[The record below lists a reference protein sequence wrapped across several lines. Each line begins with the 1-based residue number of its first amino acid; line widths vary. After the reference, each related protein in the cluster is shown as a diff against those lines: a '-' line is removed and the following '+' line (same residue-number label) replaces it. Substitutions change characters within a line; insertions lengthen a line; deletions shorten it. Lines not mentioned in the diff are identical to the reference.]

1 MSGSLQRTSYY
12 TYDQIGNIT
21 GITSNINQSFDWEGR
36 RLIEHSIGGTTY
48 TYTYNDQGIRTSR
61 SDGTQTTTYFL
72 DGSLVLFE
80 KTGNDVIYYTYD
92 ADGSILSLN
101 YLGDEYFYIK
111 NLQGDIIE
119 IVDASGTSVAKYRYD
134 AWGNIIYQWDSG
146 LGIANANPYRYRSYR
161 LDSGTGLY
169 YLNARYYDPSIGRFI
184 SADSINYLDPS
195 SGQGLNLYAYCGN
208 NPVMYTDS
216 DGYAP
221 IWNQILAGV
230 VIAASVISV
239 VVGTALLLTGVGA
252 TAGAVLIGV
261 GVGGLIGSGG
271 SIISQWSAKGWDN
284 IDWGQVAFNGAIGMA
299 TGALMASS
307 IGAVATGFAVGG
319 LGFTQSVGNDLF
331 GSNGDWGQVSW
342 GRAIVLGLASGVIA
356 GAGKYL
362 TNSATVMNKYVNG
375 SSSIRSLGSQSLRL
389 GIAGRQT
396 YTAYWMNVMIE
407 QTAYRTATSVG
418 MNLIRGGTNMLINY
432 LW

>member
-1 MSGSLQRTSYY
+1 M
-12 TYDQIGNIT
+12 
-21 GITSNINQSFDWEGR
+21 
-36 RLIEHSIGGTTY
+36 
-48 TYTYNDQGIRTSR
+48 ND
-61 SDGTQTTTYFL
+61 L
-72 DGSLVLFE
+72 
-80 KTGNDVIYYTYD
+80 
-92 ADGSILSLN
+92 
-101 YLGDEYFYIK
+101 
-111 NLQGDIIE
+111 
-119 IVDASGTSVAKYRYD
+119 ASK
-134 AWGNIIYQWDSG
+134 
-146 LGIANANPYRYRSYR
+146 NPYRYRGYR
-161 LDSGTGLY
+161 YDEEIEWY
-169 YLNARYYDPSIGRFI
+169 YLNSRYYDGNLGRFI
-184 SADSINYLDPS
+184 NAD
-195 SGQGLNLYAYCGN
+195 GLLGEVGNPLGHNMYAYCVN
-208 NPVMYTDS
+208 NPVMYTDIS
-216 DGYAP
+216 GYAP

-239 VVGTALLLTGVGA
+239 VIGTALLLTGVGA
-252 TAGAVLIGV
+252 TAGAVLIGA

-271 SIISQWSAKGWDN
+271 SIISQWSANGWDN

-362 TNSATVMNKYVNG
+362 TNSATVMNKYING
-375 SSSIRSLGSQSLRL
+375 SSSIRSLGFQSLRL

-407 QTAYRTATSVG
+407 QTVYRTATSVG
-418 MNLIRGGTNMLINY
+418 MNLMRGGTNMLINY

>member
-1 MSGSLQRTSYY
+1 LQRTAYY

-161 LDSGTGLY
+161 FDSGTGLY

-208 NPVMYTDS
+208 NPVMYS
-216 DGYAP
+216 DPSGKFA
-221 IWNQILAGV
+221 
-230 VIAASVISV
+230 IS
-239 VVGTALLLTGVGA
+239 LTMLGLIIGAVVGA
-252 TAGAVLIGV
+252 TAGGIVAYNVAKDQGAEGWDLVGWTALGIVGGGIIGGALGTGAGALVTHFTGVTGLSITKYGVLITKKVTVLGHMP
-261 GVGGLIGSGG
+261 GYIGAAKATGSGYYL
-271 SIISQWSAKGWDN
+271 ISNNLYDKLQLSNQSWNNNLQYLKDAHKLGT
-284 IDWGQVAFNGAIGMA
+284 QFVVAPDHVVLA
-299 TGALMASS
+299 
-307 IGAVATGFAVGG
+307 GG
-319 LGFTQSVGNDLF
+319 TLWQEI
-331 GSNGDWGQVSW
+331 Q
-342 GRAIVLGLASGVIA
+342 
-356 GAGKYL
+356 YL
-362 TNSATVMNKYVNG
+362 VE
-375 SSSIRSLGSQSLRL
+375 Q
-389 GIAGRQT
+389 GIAWIFG
-396 YTAYWMNVMIE
+396 
-407 QTAYRTATSVG
+407 
-418 MNLIRGGTNMLINY
+418 
-432 LW
+432 

>member
-1 MSGSLQRTSYY
+1 MSGSLQRTAYY

-21 GITSNINQSFDWEGR
+21 GITSNINHSFDWEGR

-161 LDSGTGLY
+161 FDSGTGLY

-208 NPVMYTDS
+208 NPVMYIDR
-216 DGYAP
+216 DGNFP
-221 IWNQILAGV
+221 ILLTLIGLAVGAYMTYGAVKAHNTSKDLGYSGWELAGYT
-230 VIAASVISV
+230 AS
-239 VVGTALLLTGVGA
+239 
-252 TAGAVLIGV
+252 
-261 GVGGLIGSGG
+261 GLIAGDYFVVKDNWDS
-271 SIISQWSAKGWDN
+271 ISQGIEPGYFSGKNPYINFNFDQNKYYSIFTSGLYARHLKDN
-284 IDWGQVAFNGAIGMA
+284 YHVNGRTNLGMYLELQA
-299 TGALMASS
+299 HYVFDKVGRPFGITNGNPAWLGAP
-307 IGAVATGFAVGG
+307 
-319 LGFTQSVGNDLF
+319 DL
-331 GSNGDWGQVSW
+331 NGDWTAW
-342 GRAIVLGLASGVIA
+342 IFEVIA
-356 GAGKYL
+356 GGLKPIPPK
-362 TNSATVMNKYVNG
+362 MP
-375 SSSIRSLGSQSLRL
+375 RL
-389 GIAGRQT
+389 
-396 YTAYWMNVMIE
+396 YW
-407 QTAYRTATSVG
+407 
-418 MNLIRGGTNMLINY
+418 
-432 LW
+432 